1 MQSPA
6 VTEAPPRGMPAPAA
20 ADEPAPVNLEP
31 VWREARDRWLSVVMP
46 VAAMALAIGGWE
58 AWVRIN
64 EVPPYIIPAPSRIA
78 ATLWVDGPSL
88 LRSAWFTVK
97 LTFFSLLLAIL
108 GGLLLG
114 SLFAL
119 SRNVE
124 RSLFPFAVILQVT
137 PVVAI
142 APLILIYVENTFVAL
157 LVCAW
162 IVAFFPILSN
172 TVIGLR
178 SADHNLRDLF
188 TLYRATPWQKL
199 RFLLAPSA
207 LPYFMAALKVA
218 GGLSLIGAVVAEFVA
233 GATGANTGLASRII
247 ESSFRNEIPRMFAAL
262 VLVSL
267 LGIAIFLGTSWLS
280 RKVLGHWHESEIKHG
295 G

>member
-1 MQSPA
+1 MTLPS
-6 VTEAPPRGMPAPAA
+6 TIDGAPRSESAPA
-20 ADEPAPVNLEP
+20 NLDQ
-31 VWREARDRWLSVVMP
+31 VRRDSRERRLSVVMP
-46 VAAMALAIGGWE
+46 LTALALAIGGWE
-58 AWVRIN
+58 AMVRIN
-64 EVPPYIIPAPSRIA
+64 EIPHYIIPAPSVIA
-78 ATLWVDGPSL
+78 ATLWTDGPSL

-97 LTFFSLLLAIL
+97 LTVFSLVLAIV
-108 GGLLLG
+108 GGVLLG
-114 SLFAL
+114 ALFAL

-162 IVAFFPILSN
+162 IVAFFPILSG

-188 TLYRATPWQKL
+188 TLYRATPWQRL

-207 LPYFMAALKVA
+207 LPFFMAALKVA
-218 GGLSLIGAVVAEFVA
+218 GGLALIGAVVAEFVA

-267 LGIAIFLGTSWLS
+267 LGIAIFLLTTWLT
-280 RKVLGHWHESEIKHG
+280 RRVLGHWHESEIKHG